1 MGDFQGAVGAVGNP
15 GLVFHRFHGT
25 VFSTAFRPTAHHVRT
40 VANRDRA
47 IEVFVDRH
55 CLPGQL

>member
-1 MGDFQGAVGAVGNP
+1 
-15 GLVFHRFHGT
+15 
-25 VFSTAFRPTAHHVRT
+25 VRT

-55 CLPGQL
+55 RLPGQL